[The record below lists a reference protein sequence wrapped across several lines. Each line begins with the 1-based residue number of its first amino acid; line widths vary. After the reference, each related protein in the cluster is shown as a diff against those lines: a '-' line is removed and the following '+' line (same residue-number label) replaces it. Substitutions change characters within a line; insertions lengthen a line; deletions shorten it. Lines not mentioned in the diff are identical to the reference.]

1 MKTAPLLLRLS
12 TLLLCCSAL
21 SVSGAAA
28 QDSCSLDE
36 VESAL
41 ADLDCDADG
50 TYISP
55 QAAADMVSD
64 QCADKSTEQACR
76 ACFRRASARIVTSF
90 KGLAR
95 AGFFDRQIVSEVKGA
110 LRDARDETCSF
121 AVPEDP
127 NEPPA
132 TEPTPE
138 PTPEP
143 APTAPPVEEPPT
155 DAEQPPQ
162 PSFEFP
168 TWPYYRR

>member
-1 MKTAPLLLRLS
+1 MRTAPLLLRLS
-12 TLLLCCSAL
+12 TVVLCCSAL
-21 SVSGAAA
+21 TVSAAVA

-41 ADLDCDADG
+41 ADLGCDADG

-55 QAAADMVSD
+55 QVAADMVSD
-64 QCADKSTEQACR
+64 RCADKPTEQACR
-76 ACFRRASARIVTSF
+76 ACFRKASARIITSF

-95 AGFFDRQIVSEVKGA
+95 AGFFDRHIVGEVKGA

-121 AVPEDP
+121 DEPEDP
-127 NEPPA
+127 IEPPV

-155 DAEQPPQ
+155 DSEPQ
-162 PSFEFP
+162 PQPAFEFP